1 MKSIALRA
9 GRLVPALA
17 LVAVTAAG
25 GCATERRSGA
35 LALDASVPD
44 AVGAEAPSPSRAHAV
59 AEPLASAANPA
70 GRITG
75 YQFARR
81 YQDVVKTGS
90 GTVSQMVEYGF
101 DYDRRVTVRRIFTS
115 DGTLVAEDLFE
126 AESLHANPAESARV
140 RELVETH
147 PQLGPLMSR
156 RDLLVHAGGFVV
168 REPGDPY
175 CDIGS
180 RCLRFIV
187 STGDGS
193 ETVIHAIVDLV
204 TDRVVYPF
212 VKT

>member
-1 MKSIALRA
+1 MAGNALPIALA
-9 GRLVPALA
+9 VALI
-17 LVAVTAAG
+17 VAIG
-25 GCATERRSGA
+25 GCATTHA
-35 LALDASVPD
+35 PHAPVAP
-44 AVGAEAPSPSRAHAV
+44 EAKTPSRIETADGTV
-59 AEPLASAANPA
+59 GEPVASAADPA

-81 YQDVVKTGS
+81 YQDVVKTDS
-90 GTVSQMVEYGF
+90 GVVSQTVEYGF
-101 DYDRRVTVRRIFTS
+101 DYDRRVTVRRIFDA
-115 DGTLVAEDLFE
+115 DGALVAEDLFE

-147 PQLGPLMSR
+147 PQLGPLMTQPG
-156 RDLLVHAGGFVV
+156 LHVHAGGFVV

-187 STGDGS
+187 SKGDGS
-193 ETVIHAIVDLV
+193 QTVIHAIVDLV
-204 TDRVVYPF
+204 SDRVVYPF